1 MAFTHNRPSARRHTV
16 LENEVKTD
24 GTYTITRLRGGS
36 SSESR
41 SNANVTYK
49 TSYHNDAIHNGLH
62 PVSSQY
68 ISEGNTVTNAGD
80 SFASGATQDERVTSI
95 FSHTKDVCSRST
107 FATGSQSRQDTGTDN
122 VFGNGNSNSASS
134 TFRSFRSYGSSI
146 TEQSGQG
153 FASATGSTKR
163 VSRDGDGNSGNYIV
177 RTTLSNSF
185 EFGGTTEK
193 VAAGSVVNMTTTT
206 FRGDTTLFK
215 ETGNTGEMP
224 NGNTNDPG
232 VTNDGNQTVTDRT
245 RHEEA
250 VFNMTTPTQI
260 EEIIAET
267 VTTTTEFDF
276 LYKVKSSNLLS
287 TFFSSYP
294 IKTSTTSE
302 NGQYATIS
310 KDAFTTNRE
319 TLTNTPVSEYTKYT
333 VHGAAAF
340 LTGGVRLSNGFVSN
354 PTTASTVI
362 PIALTQP
369 PLDQSVSYQLY
380 VAARDQ
386 SNIVGNALTNL
397 TENHNTLGVTSSE
410 GTQIYSDFTDYGHP
424 VNFHDTESRGY
435 VYDSRTFR
443 SNFFGDRTTNI
454 KATTTQT
461 ENSGFGGSYT
471 LNGYVPDV
479 QTQNF
484 TRAGSDGIVEATFWS
499 TYYRPGVSTLGHG
512 QQLKGTRN
520 IGNTISLSFLASV
533 GPSSVTRTDEF
544 GIDTRDRGATLI
556 SFDKGLEGGIQYETS
571 TDISGAIRGFKN
583 ATIAHEYITTT
594 TLSQSSSNISVNTA
608 SSESY
613 ESICH
618 PILGRT
624 FNRSGFKLNR
634 YATFLPK
641 GFYGNIYTHI
651 KGGGHN
657 SDLGNVEF
665 IHEADGSSIIKYAKN
680 FSYLSTQSFNT
691 GSSATQTATSCA
703 MSSSSHTN
711 LKGLIVIENAT
722 DDDNYHRTVLVES
735 EGDRGYFGGF
745 AFTNDNG
752 FIANG
757 GGIPFS
763 FHAFDANNSSV
774 IDVPLTGLGNYSNI
788 VTQTLPANAMI
799 FLNQTTVPFARTN
812 IGLDVVDRF
821 Q

>member
-1 MAFTHNRPSARRHTV
+1 MAFTHNRPSTRRHTAI
-16 LENEVKTD
+16 EDEVKTD
-24 GTYTITRLRGGS
+24 GTYTITRLAGAS

-49 TSYHNDAIHNGLH
+49 TSFHNDAIHNGLH

-68 ISEGNTVTNAGD
+68 RSEGNTVTNAGD

-107 FATGSQSRQDTGTDN
+107 FVTGSESRQDTGTN
-122 VFGNGNSNSASS
+122 NAFGNGNSNSASS

-153 FASATGSTKR
+153 FASATGSVKR
-163 VSRDGDGNSGNYIV
+163 VSRDDDGNTGNYIV

-185 EFGGTTEK
+185 EFGGTTER
-193 VAAGSVVNMTTTT
+193 VAAGSVVDITTTT

-232 VTNDGNQTVTDRT
+232 VTNDGDKTVTDAT

-250 VFNMTTPTQI
+250 VYNMTTPTQI

-267 VTTTTEFDF
+267 ITATTEFNF
-276 LYKVKSSNLLS
+276 TYKAKSSNLLS
-287 TFFSSYP
+287 TFASFYT
-294 IKTSTTSE
+294 IRTSTTSE
-302 NGQYATIS
+302 NGQYVTIS
-310 KDAFTTNRE
+310 KDAFTTNKE
-319 TLTNTPVSEYTKYT
+319 ILTNTPVAKYTNST
-333 VHGAAAF
+333 VHGGVAF
-340 LTGGVRLSNGFVSN
+340 LTGGSRLSNGFVSG
-354 PTTASTVI
+354 ASTANTI
-362 PIALTQP
+362 TPIALTQP
-369 PLDQSVSYQLY
+369 PLVQNISYQIY
-380 VAARDQ
+380 VDAIGET
-386 SNIVGNALTNL
+386 NKVGKRLTNL
-397 TENHNTLGVTSSE
+397 TENHNTLGFTSSE
-410 GTQIYSDFTDYGHP
+410 GTKIYSDFTNYSHP

-435 VYDSRTFR
+435 VYNSSTFR
-443 SNFFGDRTTNI
+443 SNFFGSRTTNV
-454 KATTTQT
+454 KATTTET
-461 ENSGFGGSYT
+461 TDDGFGGSYVI
-471 LNGYVPDV
+471 NGYIPDV
-479 QTQNF
+479 TTRNF
-484 TRAGSDGIVEATFWS
+484 TQVGSDGIVEASYWS
-499 TYYRPGVSTLGHG
+499 TYYKLGSSTIGHN
-512 QQLKGTRN
+512 QRLKGTKSR
-520 IGNTISLSFLASV
+520 GHTIYYTYIDPV

-544 GIDTRDRGATLI
+544 GVGTVNRSATLI
-556 SFDKGLEGGIQYETS
+556 SFDKGVEGGVQYETS

-624 FNRSGFKLNR
+624 FARSGYKLNR
-634 YATFLPK
+634 YATFLPS
-641 GFYGNIYTHI
+641 GFYGNIYTNI
-651 KGGGHN
+651 KGGGYN

-680 FSYLSTQSFNT
+680 FSYLSTQSFNV
-691 GSSATQTATSCA
+691 GESATQTATSCA

-711 LKGLIVIENAT
+711 LKGLIKVENAT
-722 DDDNYHRTVLVES
+722 ADSNALRTVLIS
-735 EGDRGYFGGF
+735 SNGPRGYFGGF
-745 AFTNDNG
+745 VFTNDNG

-774 IDVPLTGLGNYSNI
+774 IDVALTGLGDYSNI
-788 VTQTLPANAMI
+788 VTQTLPAKAMV
-799 FLNQTTVPFARTN
+799 FLNQTTVPYARSAR
-812 IGLDVVDRF
+812 GFDVVDRF